1 MKVSVL
7 QPHYSMNG
15 ADLDACFTEL
25 LALLDACD
33 DSLDLIVLPEY
44 SDVPADVKGEAGF
57 YEAAEKNTAIL
68 LKKASETAK
77 RCHALLFVNAAY
89 PTDRGLRNTTHAFDR
104 EGNPIGRYFKAHPA
118 PSEVKG
124 EAEGGHGLDTAYS
137 YEFREPYVLEAEGL
151 RFCFLTCYDFYFYE
165 GFARIARE
173 RPDIIIGASLQRTD
187 SHEALSIIHRFL
199 CYQTNAYLVR
209 ASVSLSEEGT
219 LSGCSTV
226 VAPSGEV
233 LLDMKSRRGI
243 GIAEFDP
250 AVKFLKPAGHGGAMK
265 PHFEY
270 IEEGRRPWLYR
281 NAGPG
286 IRRFEDITPYPRLCA
301 HRGLHRTA
309 PENSMPAYG
318 AAVALGATEI
328 ELDLWASADGVLVS
342 CHDATLDRVSD
353 GTGKIY
359 EKTYAELIALD
370 FGIRYDERYR
380 GLRIPTFEDIL
391 RELGGRCI
399 MNIHV
404 KLWEVDIGR
413 PMIREI
419 IDMIRKYDCEKH
431 VYLMIVND
439 EIHRAVKEYAPDIPT
454 CVGWDGNREPLS
466 MVHRAIALGAEKVQL
481 YKPYFNAETVRLAHE
496 HGIKCNV
503 FWSNDAA
510 EARKFL
516 EMGIDTILTD
526 DYLAMKNALTPLFE
540 ETKGK

>member
-7 QPHYSMNG
+7 QPRYSMNG
-15 ADLDACFTEL
+15 ADLDSCFSDL
-25 LALLDACD
+25 LSLLDECD

-44 SDVPADVKGEAGF
+44 SDVPADVKGVFGF
-57 YEAAEKNTAIL
+57 YDAVARNNEIL
-68 LKKASETAK
+68 LQKASETAK
-77 RCHALLFVNAAY
+77 RCHAILFVNAAY
-89 PTDRGLRNTTHAFDR
+89 RTEAGLRNTTHAFDR

-124 EAEGGHGLDTAYS
+124 DKEGGHGLDTAYS
-137 YEFREPYVLEAEGL
+137 YEFREPYVLEIEGL
-151 RFCFLTCYDFYFYE
+151 RYCFLTCYDFYFYE

-187 SHEALSIIHRFL
+187 SHDALSIIHRFL

-209 ASVSLSEEGT
+209 ASVSLSEEST

-243 GIAEFDP
+243 GIADIDP
-250 AVKFLKPAGHGGAMK
+250 TVKFLKPAGHGGAMK

-286 IRRFEDITPYPRLCA
+286 IRRFESITPYPRLCA

-328 ELDLWASADGVLVS
+328 ELDLWASSDGVLVS

-359 EKTYAELIALD
+359 EKSYAELSTLD
-370 FGIRYDERYR
+370 FGARYDERYK

-399 MNIHV
+399 MNVHV

-413 PMIREI
+413 PMIKEI
-419 IDMIRKYDCEKH
+419 IDTIRKYDCEKH
-431 VYLMIVND
+431 VYLMVVND

-454 CVGWDGNREPLS
+454 CVGWDGNKEPLS

-481 YKPYFNAETVRLAHE
+481 YKPYFNEETVKLAHE
-496 HGIKCNV
+496 HGILCNV
-503 FWSNDAA
+503 FWSNDPA
-510 EARKFL
+510 EAEEFL
-516 EMGIDTILTD
+516 RMGIDTVLTD
-526 DYLAMKNALTPLFE
+526 DFLAMKNALTPLIE
-540 ETKGK
+540 ELKGS

>member
-209 ASVSLSEEGT
+209 ASVSLSEDST

-233 LLDMKSRRGI
+233 LLDMKSRCGI

-286 IRRFEDITPYPRLCA
+286 IRRFEDVTPYPRLCA

-342 CHDATLDRVSD
+342 CHDATLERVSD

-359 EKTYAELIALD
+359 EKTYAELAALD

-391 RELGGRCI
+391 RELGSRCI

-510 EARKFL
+510 EARGFL

>member
-7 QPHYSMNG
+7 QPRYSMNA
-15 ADLDACFTEL
+15 ADLDSCFSEL
-25 LALLDACD
+25 LALLDECD
-33 DSLDLIVLPEY
+33 ESLDLIVLPEY

-57 YEAAEKNTAIL
+57 YGAVERNNAIL
-68 LKKASETAK
+68 LEKASKTAQ
-77 RCHALLFVNAAY
+77 RCHAILFVNAAY
-89 PTDRGLRNTTHAFDR
+89 RTEGGLRNTTHVFDR

-124 EAEGGHGLDTAYS
+124 EAENGHGLDTAYS
-137 YEFREPYVLEAEGL
+137 YEFREPYVLEIEGL
-151 RFCFLTCYDFYFYE
+151 RYCFLTCYDFYFYE

-187 SHEALSIIHRFL
+187 SHDALSIIHRFL

-209 ASVSLSEEGT
+209 ASVSLSEDST

-226 VAPSGEV
+226 VTPSGEV
-233 LLDMKSRRGI
+233 LLDMKSRCGI
-243 GIAEFDP
+243 GTAEFDP
-250 AVKFLKPAGHGGAMK
+250 TVKFLKPAGHGGAMK

-286 IRRFEDITPYPRLCA
+286 IRRFEGITPYPRLCA

-328 ELDLWASADGVLVS
+328 ELDLWASSDGVLVS
-342 CHDATLDRVSD
+342 CHDATLERVSD
-353 GTGKIY
+353 GEGKIY
-359 EKTYAELIALD
+359 EKTYAELSALD
-370 FGIRYDERYR
+370 FGIRYDAKYR

-419 IDMIRKYDCEKH
+419 VDMIRKYDCEKH

-439 EIHRAVKEYAPDIPT
+439 EIHRVVKEYAPDIPT
-454 CVGWDGNREPLS
+454 CVGWDGNKEPLS

-496 HGIKCNV
+496 HDIICNV

-510 EARKFL
+510 EAQKFL

-526 DYLAMKNALTPLFE
+526 DYLAMKNALTPLLE
-540 ETKGK
+540 EMKGK

>member
-1 MKVSVL
+1 M
-7 QPHYSMNG
+7 
-15 ADLDACFTEL
+15 
-25 LALLDACD
+25 
-33 DSLDLIVLPEY
+33 
-44 SDVPADVKGEAGF
+44 
-57 YEAAEKNTAIL
+57 
-68 LKKASETAK
+68 
-77 RCHALLFVNAAY
+77 
-89 PTDRGLRNTTHAFDR
+89 
-104 EGNPIGRYFKAHPA
+104 
-118 PSEVKG
+118 
-124 EAEGGHGLDTAYS
+124 
-137 YEFREPYVLEAEGL
+137 
-151 RFCFLTCYDFYFYE
+151 
-165 GFARIARE
+165 
-173 RPDIIIGASLQRTD
+173 
-187 SHEALSIIHRFL
+187 
-199 CYQTNAYLVR
+199 R

-328 ELDLWASADGVLVS
+328 ELDLWTSADGVLVS

-359 EKTYAELIALD
+359 EKTYAELAALD

-391 RELGGRCI
+391 RELGSRCI

-526 DYLAMKNALTPLFE
+526 DYLAMKNALAPLFE

>member
-15 ADLDACFTEL
+15 ADLDTCFSEL

-44 SDVPADVKGEAGF
+44 SDIPADVKGEAGF

-250 AVKFLKPAGHGGAMK
+250 TVKFLKPAGHGGAMK

-286 IRRFEDITPYPRLCA
+286 IRRFEDVTPYPRLCA

-328 ELDLWASADGVLVS
+328 ELDLWTSADGVLVS

-359 EKTYAELIALD
+359 EKTYAELAALD

-481 YKPYFNAETVRLAHE
+481 YKPYFNAETVKLAHE

-526 DYLAMKNALTPLFE
+526 DYLAMKNALAPLLE

>member
-25 LALLDACD
+25 LALLDSCD

-77 RCHALLFVNAAY
+77 RCRALLFVNAAY

-173 RPDIIIGASLQRTD
+173 HPDIIIGASLQRTD

-286 IRRFEDITPYPRLCA
+286 IRRFEDVTPYPRLCA

-359 EKTYAELIALD
+359 EKTYAELAALD

-510 EARKFL
+510 ETRGFL